1 MGPPDSLRITRVRRY
16 SGYPLSMSSFR
27 VRGSHPLRRT
37 FPDASASLPWSL
49 MWVLQ
54 PRLSFLKRFGLFR
67 VRSPLLTESRLIS
80 FPAGTEMVQFPALA
94 LLSEYQPMT
103 AGGFPHSD
111 IPGSSRACPLPEAF
125 RRLLRPSSPPAAKA
139 STMCPL

>member
-1 MGPPDSLRITRVRRY
+1 
-16 SGYPLSMSSFR
+16 
-27 VRGSHPLRRT
+27 
-37 FPDASASLPWSL
+37 

-67 VRSPLLTESRLIS
+67 VRSPLLTESLLIS

-111 IPGSSRACPLPEAF
+111 IPGSQPVSGFPRLFAADRVLL
-125 RRLLRPSSPPAAKA
+125 RLLAPRHPHTRP
-139 STMCPL
+139 

>member
-1 MGPPDSLRITRVRRY
+1 MVHCVGPTTPLQLPGTVWAGPRSLAATYGV
-16 SGYPLSMSSFR
+16 S
-27 VRGSHPLRRT
+27 
-37 FPDASASLPWSL
+37 
-49 MWVLQ
+49 
-54 PRLSFLKRFGLFR
+54 
-67 VRSPLLTESRLIS
+67 LIS

-94 LLSEYQPMT
+94 LLSEYRPMT
-103 AGGFPHSD
+103 VGGFPHSD